1 MSSVKETMDG
11 DRGTNLRRSYF
22 DCVNWWPNWQ
32 LGFKKNRALS
42 ELTEQQEVITQSG
55 SQIAQILPLTVDG
68 ERIMKESFTN
78 SLKSTRILITSDM
91 EPHLPHGTWKTG
103 EDEDTTNPDT
113 F

>member
-1 MSSVKETMDG
+1 M
-11 DRGTNLRRSYF
+11 GTVEPISGEATLIVWTGGLIGNSASRRVGL
-22 DCVNWWPNWQ
+22 C
-32 LGFKKNRALS
+32 
-42 ELTEQQEVITQSG
+42 QEVITQSG

-68 ERIMKESFTN
+68 EWIMNESFTN
-78 SLKSTRILITSDM
+78 SLKSTLILITSDM